1 VDPSRAQGGG
11 VSDGYL
17 GDERLNELARLCMAL
32 LREVWI
38 LRDRQ
43 LVLEKILGDKH
54 LIDRDG
60 LEDFD
65 PDPQHEE
72 RIQVEVDRLIDRV
85 FVSTFRAG
93 PPDLDQLVKQ
103 VHEELAAEAKL
114 GRAEY
119 PKT

>member
-1 VDPSRAQGGG
+1 

-43 LVLEKILGDKH
+43 LVLEKMLGEKN

-65 PDPQHEE
+65 PDPKHEE
-72 RIQVEVDRLIDRV
+72 RIRLEVDRLIDRV

-93 PPDLDQLVKQ
+93 PPDLEQLTKR

-114 GRAEY
+114 GRNEY
-119 PKT
+119 PNT